1 MGSVLDRIDDDL
13 RVWIES
19 QPVFFVASAPLSS
32 DGHVNLSPKGL
43 DSLRVIDDHTVRY
56 LDLTGSGAETVA
68 HLRENARLTLMFCA
82 FEGNPRIIRLYG
94 TGVAHPID
102 SEGFEARA
110 ACFGEIPHSTRAVVE
125 LAVSRIQNS
134 CGFGVPQM
142 GLVEPRDRLTKWGEA
157 RTTEQL
163 VAYRENK
170 NSVSIDGLPAFGS
183 QSDASG

>member
-19 QPVFFVASAPLSS
+19 QPVFFVASAPLSA
-32 DGHVNLSPKGL
+32 DGHVNVSPKGL
-43 DSLRVIDDHTVRY
+43 DSLRVTDDHTVRY

-68 HLRENARLTLMFCA
+68 HLRENGRLTLMFCA

-94 TGVAHPID
+94 IGVAHLID
-102 SEGFEARA
+102 SEGFEARVGS
-110 ACFGEIPHSTRAVVE
+110 FEKVPHSTRAIVE

-134 CGFGVPQM
+134 CGFGVPLM
-142 GLVEPRDRLTKWGEA
+142 GLVEPRDRLTQWGAA
-157 RTTEQL
+157 RTADQL

-170 NSVSIDGLPAFGS
+170 NSVSIDGLPSIGA
-183 QSDASG
+183 QSEASG